1 MDTQLLN
8 ISKEELS
15 LKRKLVQQL
24 EKPKEEFNSV
34 MNKVFKS
41 EENISF
47 CIQQTVG
54 ILAHLVNQQQA
65 LYQQQYRPP
74 FSPPSFNHQPVTSQC
89 RSTGTL
95 PREMSK
101 MKIRGTKKTREFMK
115 PTTNVL
121 ISTSIDIYISF
132 YFTYYFSC

>member
-24 EKPKEEFNSV
+24 EKPEEEFNSG

-41 EENISF
+41 EENISS

-65 LYQQQYRPP
+65 PYHQQYRPP
-74 FSPPSFNHQPVTSQC
+74 FSPPSFNHKSVTNQS
-89 RSTGTL
+89 RSMSTL

-101 MKIRGTKKTREFMK
+101 MKIWGTKKTREFMK

-121 ISTSIDIYISF
+121 ISTSSDIYISF
-132 YFTYYFSC
+132 YFTNYFSC